1 MDNIQ
6 ITKKKKASK
15 EVSDRVK
22 IIHAVKALKK
32 GHCIE
37 YRGTMPIN
45 NVRAIISQAKHWI
58 DKSVLGRAVEG
69 GIDIFCE

>member
-6 ITKKKKASK
+6 ITKKTKASK
-15 EVSDRVK
+15 STSDRVK

-32 GHCIE
+32 GQCIE
-37 YRGTMPIN
+37 YRGTMPIR
-45 NVRAIISQAKHWI
+45 NVRAIIGQAKHWI
-58 DKSVLGRAVEG
+58 DKPVSGRAVEG